1 MSRRKRKN
9 KKNNKALQ
17 GVVEK
22 QVDNLK
28 EQIKE
33 IVPKAPVE
41 KVSPQQTQPKQ
52 APQWPST
59 VQQILDTGD
68 YEIVGNILKKKGTDV
83 GFTLSSTFINSLDNP
98 KTLASFLNPAP
109 QSEKL
114 PEPEPE
120 PEKHDAFYYQMEDKN
135 SLKDFKFWLE
145 KQPEPIALS
154 EDKAK
159 QALEYL
165 DTVEFF
171 LHAMRKQLDEGN
183 DLTKRGAECLAINLD
198 TCLSLKM
205 LFSDFLYED
214 D

>member
-17 GVVEK
+17 SVVEK

-41 KVSPQQTQPKQ
+41 KVSPQQIEPKQ

-59 VQQILDTGD
+59 VQQILDTGN

-98 KTLASFLNPAP
+98 KTLASFINPAP

-120 PEKHDAFYYQMEDKN
+120 PEKHDAQYY
-135 SLKDFKFWLE
+135 
-145 KQPEPIALS
+145 LS
-154 EDKAK
+154 EDETEMGTFVWWLEEQSEPITLTKGAIEQAK
-159 QALEYL
+159 EYL

-171 LHAMRKQLDEGN
+171 LHAIRKQLDEEN
-183 DLTKRGAECLAINLD
+183 PLTERGAKCLVYYAD
-198 TCLSLKM
+198 TCLELKK
-205 LFSDFLYED
+205 LFSEFLYED